1 VKLGPSKAFRRPI
14 ISSGLVADT
23 LQMGSPALFVTP
35 RIPAKIHPPQ
45 RDLAR
50 FERFCLPLAV
60 VVGPRLATV
69 ATVGREFAR
78 DFNGDFPCWRRRE
91 ALEHRSQPPSAEGI
105 RTVPMVSYR
114 VPSAT
119 GRFAAVTCV
128 PCDYASVS
136 PEVGKRK
143 RISF

>member
-1 VKLGPSKAFRRPI
+1 MKLGPSKAFRRPI

-91 ALEHRSQPPSAEGI
+91 AHNRPWQPPSADGI
-105 RTVPMVSYR
+105 RTVPVARYR
-114 VPSAT
+114 VMLVLAQSV
-119 GRFAAVTCV
+119 AVGCV
-128 PCDYASVS
+128 PCDYRSVS
-136 PEVGKRK
+136 PKDEERT
-143 RISF
+143 RPR